1 MTSRVPVEVRDERRR
16 KEMPKMVS
24 ANIDRTLRK
33 KVYRRDGFRCA
44 LCDDT
49 RGLQAHHVVLRSQ
62 GGADV
67 EHNLITLC
75 WKCHAVVH
83 GTRLPE
89 YPDYMTP
96 TEMSQACVEYLAD
109 LYADEGIL
117 WNPWNATQYPLE
129 SALDDDQERQAELIG
144 KRVCRYM
151 ESL

>member
-1 MTSRVPVEVRDERRR
+1 
-16 KEMPKMVS
+16 MVS
-24 ANIDRTLRK
+24 ANISNELRK

-44 LCDDT
+44 LCDDS
-49 RGLQAHHVVLRSQ
+49 RNLQIHHVVHRSQ

-96 TEMSQACVEYLAD
+96 VEMAQACVEYLSD

-117 WNPWNATQYPLE
+117 WNPWNAKEYPLE
-129 SALDDDQERQAELIG
+129 TALDDDQERQAELIG